1 MKKIFIASAIFIT
14 SGSLITLSK
23 ANQVKPSITAA
34 STIAASVK
42 LAEAKAV
49 LSKANT
55 RNLKSNLGT
64 ADGGI

>member
-1 MKKIFIASAIFIT
+1 MKRIIIASAVFIASVSA
-14 SGSLITLSK
+14 ITLSK
-23 ANQVKPSITAA
+23 ANQVKPATTATA
-34 STIAASVK
+34 TVAAIK

-55 RNLKSNLGT
+55 KNLKSNLGT

>member
-1 MKKIFIASAIFIT
+1 MKNIFIASAIFIA
-14 SGSLITLSK
+14 SGSPFALSK
-23 ANQVKPSITAA
+23 VSQVKPATTTA
-34 STIAASVK
+34 STVAAIK
-42 LAEAKAV
+42 LAEAKAA